1 VALLKIV
8 FLCRRRPEI
17 THEQY
22 AAFVLDGHAPLALKH
37 HPTLLRYVINIVEGN
52 PPGARELDSLPALYF
67 ASLEDFRE
75 RLYDSPEGQEIIR
88 RDVERFMTGGA
99 DTYATTEY
107 VQRKFNPPTA
117 PLGERTPG
125 RKEVWLLQRREGMSR
140 QAFVDHWLHV
150 HAPLALASHADLAQ
164 YVVSVVEARLSETGE
179 RWDGIAELH
188 FADGAAAAESETAA
202 GRARAR
208 FEADLAGFVGRSLVY
223 PVSEWVQK

>member
-1 VALLKIV
+1 LLKIV

-22 AAFVLDGHAPLALKH
+22 AAIVLEGHAPLALKH
-37 HPTLLRYVINIVEGN
+37 HPTLLRYVINIAESS
-52 PPGARELDSLPALYF
+52 PHGAPELDSLPALYF

-75 RLYDSPEGQEIIR
+75 RLYDSPDGQEIIR
-88 RDVERFMTGGA
+88 RDVDRFMAGGA

-107 VQRKFNPPTA
+107 VQRKFSPKTA
-117 PLGERTPG
+117 PLGQRSPG
-125 RKEVWLLQRREGMSR
+125 AKEIWLLKRREGMSR

-150 HAPLALASHADLAQ
+150 HAPLALASHPELAQ
-164 YVVSVVEARLSETGE
+164 YVVSVVEARLSESGE

-188 FADGAAAAESETAA
+188 FADAA
-202 GRARAR
+202 GAREPDAADRRARAQV
-208 FEADLAGFVGRSLVY
+208 EADLAGFVGRSLVY

>member
-1 VALLKIV
+1 MLKLI

-22 AAFVLDGHAPLALKH
+22 TAFVLEGHAPLALKH
-37 HPTLLRYVINIVEGN
+37 HPTLLRYVINIAEDSPSGG
-52 PPGARELDSLPALYF
+52 PEIDSLPALYF
-67 ASLEDFRE
+67 ASLEDFNE

-88 RDVERFMTGGA
+88 RDVARFMTGGA

-107 VQRKFNPPTA
+107 VQRKSAPPA
-117 PLGERTPG
+117 AQLSQRSPG
-125 RKEVWLLQRREGMSR
+125 AKEIWLLQRREGMSR

-150 HAPLALASHADLAQ
+150 HVPLALASRPGLVQ
-164 YVVSVVEARLSETGE
+164 YVASVVEARLSETGE
-179 RWDGIAELH
+179 RWDGIAELYYANPASVLEKE
-188 FADGAAAAESETAA
+188 FSSSE
-202 GRARAR
+202 ARER